1 MTSSLKKGLCC
12 PQPQHSEKVTFNR
25 LLFQRACHSRRSHT
39 SPYQTCNNQC
49 SAKSVEN
56 QKSPTSESD
65 CAESEKFH
73 NPTLMRQ
80 TDRFITVAAKG
91 EGGYV
96 LTPFYMFVCVQDISK
111 HGGQV
116 GFVTRTNWLDFGE
129 DLDPATGILKVILHH
144 WETGLNWYI
153 ARYLK
158 KLWTDSDETWWTVCV
173 CDKDELIRF

>member
-80 TDRFITVAAKG
+80 TDRFITVAPKG

-144 WETGLNWYI
+144 CERRG
-153 ARYLK
+153 
-158 KLWTDSDETWWTVCV
+158 
-173 CDKDELIRF
+173 